1 MVGRWWSCYTQ
12 MGRVWGA
19 TAPEA
24 REAPGQE
31 LRMNQTCSITQHS
44 RTLSPATAADIHCG
58 RGVLCHRATRPAE
71 DTVQIKCWSTD
82 TLRSSCSDRSK
93 HNTFPRHQQQDSPPD
108 CVRNND
114 LLCQGWAMLPSYLS
128 SAFTSFV
135 RVSGQLFV
143 QVLSLFSTA
152 RIYTHTTQKWAT
164 SLGAVQGHLT
174 HQMCQIPVAMEIKLA
189 KLTLLWPHLL
199 LHH

>member
-58 RGVLCHRATRPAE
+58 RGVLCHRATHPAE

-114 LLCQGWAMLPSYLS
+114 LLCQGWAMLPLTCPLPSPASCVFPGNCLCRCYH
-128 SAFTSFV
+128 FFPQQEYTQTPH
-135 RVSGQLFV
+135 RNGQP
-143 QVLSLFSTA
+143 
-152 RIYTHTTQKWAT
+152 R
-164 SLGAVQGHLT
+164 
-174 HQMCQIPVAMEIKLA
+174 
-189 KLTLLWPHLL
+189 
-199 LHH
+199 